1 MNEGEERRTAK
12 LLLKRLAGMGMEAHL
27 LPGGRCVRA
36 RMRLWPAPF
45 PMLDGPGEFREL
57 VFATVGATQI
67 KCLEPRALFQ
77 LPFVSIAGCTGP
89 EGIEERVRAAWTAHR
104 RALGDAHRA
113 LRALGV
119 RVGAENGATLA
130 FAIGVEDREAAARCL
145 DAARLA
151 LPSRG
156 PLSGVALARASER
169 VVARPAGAESS
180 SDVEIALTDHL
191 DRLARSARS
200 PRILVRPFE
209 PPPAALH
216 ASPPRAK
223 PVGSGHRVLLVGPLL
238 GRDAELLAGLR
249 QLGHRARVEYSI
261 QDAVEAFAAQS
272 FELVLADAHIGRAE
286 GIELVPA
293 LSALPGIERLP
304 VVLVDERTRESVRE
318 AARRVGAAG
327 YLAHPIDPARISA
340 GLDRLLRG
348 RGKRRF
354 ARLGQ
359 RLAAQPEGSDPGVT
373 IAIARLG
380 LSVRTP
386 RELTAGGLQRW
397 TITLAE
403 LGEDVRVDAETIYR
417 IPAAGPEDSTAGL
430 RIRAFPDRNEPLW
443 IDYLTA
449 LHAPKDDDPE
459 G

>member
-45 PMLDGPGEFREL
+45 PLLDGPGEFREL
-57 VFATVGATQI
+57 VFATVGATHI

-77 LPFVSIAGCTGP
+77 LPMIPIAGCTGP

-104 RALGDAHRA
+104 RALGDAHRE

-119 RVGAENGATLA
+119 RA
-130 FAIGVEDREAAARCL
+130 FAEGGTTLGFPIGVDDREAAARCL
-145 DAARLA
+145 DATRVA

-169 VVARPAGAESS
+169 VLARPRGVDTS
-180 SDVEIALTDHL
+180 SDVEIALTNHL
-191 DRLARSARS
+191 ERIASSGRAPRLIVRAVALPLAAD
-200 PRILVRPFE
+200 PR
-209 PPPAALH
+209 
-216 ASPPRAK
+216 PPRAK

-249 QLGHRARVEYSI
+249 QLGHRTRVEYSI
-261 QDAVEAFAAQS
+261 PDALAAFSSQS
-272 FELVLADAHIGRAE
+272 FELVLADTHIGRAE
-286 GIELVPA
+286 GMELVPA
-293 LSALPGIERLP
+293 LSELPGIERLP
-304 VVLVDERTRESVRE
+304 VVLVDERMRESVRE

-327 YLAHPIDPARISA
+327 YLAHPVDPVRISA

-359 RLAAQPEGSDPGVT
+359 RLAVEPEGSEPGIT

-386 RELTAGGLQRW
+386 HELHSGGLLRW
-397 TITLAE
+397 TIRLAE
-403 LGEDVRVDAETIYR
+403 LGEDVRVDAETVYR
-417 IPAAGPEDSTAGL
+417 IPAAGPEDPTAGL
-430 RIRAFPDRNEPLW
+430 RIRSFPDRNEPLW

>member
-1 MNEGEERRTAK
+1 MAEAEERRIAK
-12 LLLKRLAGMGMEAHL
+12 LLVKRLAAMGMEAHL

-45 PMLDGPGEFREL
+45 PLLDGPGEFREL
-57 VFATVGATQI
+57 VFATVGATHI

-77 LPFVSIAGCTGP
+77 LPLVSIAGCTGP
-89 EGIEERVRAAWTAHR
+89 EGIEERVRAAWAAQR

-113 LRALGV
+113 LGALGI
-119 RVGAENGATLA
+119 RVVAEGGTTLS
-130 FAIGVEDREAAARCL
+130 FPIGVEDRESSARCL
-145 DAARLA
+145 DAVRIA

-169 VVARPAGAESS
+169 VLARPAADTA
-180 SDVEIALTDHL
+180 SDVEIALTNHL
-191 DRLARSARS
+191 ERLARSARS
-200 PRILVRPFE
+200 PRLIVRTLA
-209 PPPAALH
+209 PPPA
-216 ASPPRAK
+216 SDPRPPRAK

-238 GRDAELLAGLR
+238 GRDAELVAGLR
-249 QLGHRARVEYSI
+249 QLGHRTRVEYSI
-261 QDAVEAFAAQS
+261 QDALEAFASQS
-272 FELVLADAHIGRAE
+272 FELVLTDTHIGRAE

-304 VVLVDERTRESVRE
+304 VVLVDERARESVRE
-318 AARRVGAAG
+318 AAQRVGAAG
-327 YLAHPIDPARISA
+327 YLAHPVDPSRISA

-359 RLAAQPEGSDPGVT
+359 RLAVQLEGSDPGVT

-386 RELTAGGLQRW
+386 RELRSGGIERW
-397 TITLAE
+397 TIRLTE
-403 LGEDVRVDAETIYR
+403 LGEDVRVDAETVYR
-417 IPAAGPEDSTAGL
+417 IPAAGPEDPTAGL
-430 RIRAFPDRNEPLW
+430 RIRSFPDRNEPLW

-449 LHAPKDDDPE
+449 LHSPKDDDREP
-459 G
+459 

>member
-1 MNEGEERRTAK
+1 MAEAEERRTAK
-12 LLLKRLAGMGMEAHL
+12 LLLKRLAAMGMEAHL

-45 PMLDGPGEFREL
+45 PLLDGPGEFREL

-89 EGIEERVRAAWTAHR
+89 EGIEERVRAAWAAHR
-104 RALGDAHRA
+104 RTLVDAHRA
-113 LRALGV
+113 LRALGI
-119 RVGAENGATLA
+119 RVAAENGATLA
-130 FAIGVEDREAAARCL
+130 FPIGVEDREAAARCL

-169 VVARPAGAESS
+169 VHARPAGAEAS
-180 SDVEIALTDHL
+180 SDVEIALTNHL
-191 DRLARSARS
+191 ERLAPGARA
-200 PRILVRPFE
+200 PRLLVRALE
-209 PPPAALH
+209 LPALDPR
-216 ASPPRAK
+216 PPRAK

-238 GRDAELLAGLR
+238 GRDPELVAGLR
-249 QLGHRARVEYSI
+249 QLGHRTRIEYSI
-261 QDAVEAFAAQS
+261 QDALEAFASQS
-272 FELVLADAHIGRAE
+272 FELVLADTHIGRAE

-293 LSALPGIERLP
+293 LSELPGIERLP
-304 VVLVDERTRESVRE
+304 VVLVDERSRESVRE

-340 GLDRLLRG
+340 GLERLLRG

-359 RLAAQPEGSDPGVT
+359 RLAAHPEGSEPGVT
-373 IAIARLG
+373 IAIGRLG

-386 RELTAGGLQRW
+386 RELASGGLQRW
-397 TITLAE
+397 TIRLAE
-403 LGEDVRVDAETIYR
+403 LGEDVRIDAETIYR
-417 IPAAGPEDSTAGL
+417 IPAAGPEDPTAGL

-443 IDYLTA
+443 IDYLTV
-449 LHAPKDDDPE
+449 LDAPKDDPE
-459 G
+459 D